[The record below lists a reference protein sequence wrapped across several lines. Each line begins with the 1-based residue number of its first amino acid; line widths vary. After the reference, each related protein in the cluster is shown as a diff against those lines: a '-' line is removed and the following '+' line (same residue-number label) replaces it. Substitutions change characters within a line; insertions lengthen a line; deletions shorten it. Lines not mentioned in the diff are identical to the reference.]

1 MRADH
6 HVRLFLHVKNN
17 ICKLNS
23 IVFQHNVKNIGQQ
36 MAFEQGMMKRSRT
49 FTLPQVLSVV
59 VPQEECRESLK
70 QSI

>member
-23 IVFQHNVKNIGQQ
+23 IVFQHNVKNNICKLNSIVFQHNVKNIGQ
-36 MAFEQGMMKRSRT
+36 
-49 FTLPQVLSVV
+49 
-59 VPQEECRESLK
+59 
-70 QSI
+70 